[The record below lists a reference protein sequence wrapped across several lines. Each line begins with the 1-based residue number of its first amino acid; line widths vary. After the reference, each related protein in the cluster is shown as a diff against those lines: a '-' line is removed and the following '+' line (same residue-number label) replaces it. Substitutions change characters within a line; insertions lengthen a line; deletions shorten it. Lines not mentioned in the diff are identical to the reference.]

1 LCSKN
6 HHAFFFAANI
16 QPTSLLAAAAS
27 LTGDP
32 DQQCLVAREN
42 RSEGEPVDETEG
54 KSCESL
60 ATALPLSVAL
70 LAAPVREEVAKEVV
84 RGETT
89 STEGNEREAEHAIAM
104 VRNGHQSCCHTNGV

>member
-84 RGETT
+84 RDATWNRVG
-89 STEGNEREAEHAIAM
+89 
-104 VRNGHQSCCHTNGV
+104 Q